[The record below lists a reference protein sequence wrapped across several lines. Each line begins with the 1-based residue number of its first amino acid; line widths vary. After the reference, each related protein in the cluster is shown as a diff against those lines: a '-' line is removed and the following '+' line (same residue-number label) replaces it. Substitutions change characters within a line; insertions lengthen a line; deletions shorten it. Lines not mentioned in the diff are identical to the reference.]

1 MMVHPYSSLA
11 QRLPRVSSLSQPTQ
25 TIDSTSTR
33 DDSDMLL
40 SPVRCRNVGCLLAVL
55 PAHLQFGRYMW
66 SRARASA
73 TAQLVALPA
82 AILALVV
89 SDLQTLR
96 VAAVLGLAMCA
107 GQFLSMRHVQHV
119 GQKLI

>member
-1 MMVHPYSSLA
+1 MICNPQGQQHPESSQCWKLHIHTQRALSCKLCHLILRPVH
-11 QRLPRVSSLSQPTQ
+11 
-25 TIDSTSTR
+25 
-33 DDSDMLL
+33 
-40 SPVRCRNVGCLLAVL
+40 CRNVGCLLAVL
-55 PAHLQFGRYMW
+55 PSHLQFGRYMW

-89 SDLQTLR
+89 TDLQTLR
-96 VAAVLGLAMCA
+96 VAAVLGLAMCG

>member
-1 MMVHPYSSLA
+1 MHGGVSVKSIGAVAPQSLVIVVPY
-11 QRLPRVSSLSQPTQ
+11 TM
-25 TIDSTSTR
+25 IDSTITSS
-33 DDSDMLL
+33 SDMLL
-40 SPVRCRNVGCLLAVL
+40 CPARCRNVGCVLAVL

-89 SDLQTLR
+89 TDLQTLR
-96 VAAVLGLAMCA
+96 VAAVLGLAMCG

>member
-1 MMVHPYSSLA
+1 
-11 QRLPRVSSLSQPTQ
+11 
-25 TIDSTSTR
+25 
-33 DDSDMLL
+33 MLIC
-40 SPVRCRNVGCLLAVL
+40 PVRCRNVGCLLAVL

-89 SDLQTLR
+89 TDLQTLR
-96 VAAVLGLAMCA
+96 VAAVLSLAMCA